1 MGSHRDLI
9 EATQFLSEHGIVPI
23 VAKVLEGL
31 ENAEEGFEMM
41 KKGEGFGK
49 IVIKIGGDGKSKL

>member
-9 EATQFLSEHGIVPI
+9 EATQFLSEHRIVPI

-49 IVIKIGGDGKSKL
+49 IVIKIGCDGKSKL